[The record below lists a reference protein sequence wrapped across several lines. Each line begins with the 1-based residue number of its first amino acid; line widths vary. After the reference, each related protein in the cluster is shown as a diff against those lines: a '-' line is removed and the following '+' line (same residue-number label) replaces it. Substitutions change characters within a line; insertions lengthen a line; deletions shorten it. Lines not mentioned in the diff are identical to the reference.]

1 LPEGF
6 KFTSL
11 GVSDVI
17 QIDKTN
23 FAVIKTLEILEPAP
37 MQFKEAKGRVM
48 NDYQQYVEQEWVK
61 QLKATYPVKVNQKT
75 VKKLVKQNQ

>member
-1 LPEGF
+1 
-6 KFTSL
+6 
-11 GVSDVI
+11 
-17 QIDKTN
+17 
-23 FAVIKTLEILEPAP
+23 VIKTLEVIEPTP

-48 NDYQQYVEQEWVK
+48 NDYQQYVEQEWIK